1 MKPARLVLAL
11 GLALIVGPAP
21 AQQPTPR
28 RAAAAS
34 VEFLDVGQGDSI
46 LVRSP
51 EGKTALIDAGPSHH
65 VVELLKARGIK
76 NLDLVVVTHHHA
88 DHYGGM
94 AAVVR
99 EFRPRVF
106 LASGSSHTTA
116 HYQALLEL
124 VRDLGIQAIQPTD
137 RPRRI
142 ELGSVLLTV
151 FPQAPED
158 TKDENN
164 NSVGIRLQYGD
175 FSVLLPGDAEAPERR
190 WWERAV
196 PELIRGCKV
205 LKLAHHGSRN
215 GTDAPWLA
223 IVKPELAVAS
233 MGKGNEFGHPHPET
247 LALLSHLGITL
258 KRTDF
263 DGTVT
268 IQSDGERWWVVWPMT
283 APRGPPPRRLG
294 RRRNTK
300 QNRGWRE
307 GGSTSTPHPRPN
319 WKPCLESDW

>member
-1 MKPARLVLAL
+1 M
-11 GLALIVGPAP
+11 
-21 AQQPTPR
+21 
-28 RAAAAS
+28 
-34 VEFLDVGQGDSI
+34 
-46 LVRSP
+46 
-51 EGKTALIDAGPSHH
+51 ALIDAGPSHH

-76 NLDLVVVTHHHA
+76 SLDLVVVTHHHA

-106 LASGSSHTTA
+106 LASGSSHTTP

-124 VRDLGIQAIQPTD
+124 VRDLRIQAIRPTD
-137 RPRRI
+137 RPRWI

-158 TKDENN
+158 TKDEND

-175 FSVLLPGDAEAPERR
+175 FSILLPGDAEAAERR
-190 WWERAV
+190 WWEWTAT
-196 PELIRGCKV
+196 ELVRNCNV

-247 LALLSHLGITL
+247 LGLLSHLGIAL

-268 IQSDGERWWVVWPMT
+268 IQSDGERWWVVWPQT
-283 APRGPPPRRLG
+283 APRGPPSEKVAQKAKHKAKTRL
-294 RRRNTK
+294 
-300 QNRGWRE
+300 E
-307 GGSTSTPHPRPN
+307 GGRININTATAAELEALPRIGPAIA
-319 WKPCLESDW
+319 WRIVEGRPYRSVEELARVKGIGKKRLEEIRALVTVE